1 MQINARTVI
10 AACVPALVL
19 ISCARQAPPVSSPA
33 PSRQQ
38 VQRRATPRPASA
50 SAYVATAAAIDLYEI
65 RSSELALQRSSSSRL
80 RDFASMMIQA
90 HKGTSAQLS
99 LAGRRLNLLPSA
111 ALDAKRQALIDRLQ
125 AAPNFDALYKQQQL
139 AVHQDALALHRN
151 YAARGT
157 SPTLRPVAAAIV
169 PVIERHLRLLRYL

>member
-1 MQINARTVI
+1 
-10 AACVPALVL
+10 
-19 ISCARQAPPVSSPA
+19 
-33 PSRQQ
+33 
-38 VQRRATPRPASA
+38 
-50 SAYVATAAAIDLYEI
+50 
-65 RSSELALQRSSSSRL
+65 
-80 RDFASMMIQA
+80 MMIQA
-90 HKGTSAQLS
+90 HRGTSAQLS

-111 ALDAKRQALIDRLQ
+111 TLDARRQALIDRLQ

-139 AVHQDALALHRN
+139 AVHQDALTLHRN